1 MFTILSL
8 SLPVS
13 ISFCFSVSCHFLP
26 SLSISEWDV
35 CVMVSLT
42 SCFPVSVSLISRLY
56 LTLPLLPLPRS
67 LPPHSLS
74 VCPSLQIQAVG
85 GQLLRDVW
93 WPGHL
98 RCQGRPQQGRQ
109 RLHHRGERWRMGPP
123 GLAWRKDPSVA
134 SSMASC
140 VLTQDTHSPEASP
153 PPPSRTSPSPPSAVS
168 KAFVPR
174 GPALGLESSWHAV

>member
-1 MFTILSL
+1 MGCVCHGLPRFVFLYLSHL
-8 SLPVS
+8 SP
-13 ISFCFSVSCHFLP
+13 P
-26 SLSISEWDV
+26 SLS
-35 CVMVSLT
+35 
-42 SCFPVSVSLISRLY
+42 
-56 LTLPLLPLPRS
+56 LPLLPLPCS

-74 VCPSLQIQAVG
+74 VCPSLQVQAVG

-98 RCQGRPQQGRQ
+98 RCQGCPQQGWQ
-109 RLHHRGERWRMGPP
+109 RLHHRGERWLRGPP
-123 GLAWRKDPSVA
+123 GLAQGKDPSVA

-153 PPPSRTSPSPPSAVS
+153 PPPSHTSPSPPSAVS

-174 GPALGLESSWHAV
+174 GPALGLESSWHGV